1 MTDMKKSVI
10 ELMEEFIHEATPES
24 ILNDCI
30 NFGIELDNIT
40 SATPKKVKEY
50 IEMKKYIGTKQIEA
64 EPITRGDAWGK
75 HLLREKPSTEN
86 FDDEGYHVRYEDGY
100 KSWSP
105 KDVFE
110 KAYNVADT
118 PLDRMYIEYNEL
130 MDKHN
135 KLVLFLGRKDA
146 VEIAGEN
153 QVGLMELQK
162 IQMHDYLITLKKR
175 IDLMK
180 K

>member
-1 MTDMKKSVI
+1 
-10 ELMEEFIHEATPES
+10 
-24 ILNDCI
+24 
-30 NFGIELDNIT
+30 
-40 SATPKKVKEY
+40 
-50 IEMKKYIGTKQIEA
+50 
-64 EPITRGDAWGK
+64 
-75 HLLREKPSTEN
+75 
-86 FDDEGYHVRYEDGY
+86 
-100 KSWSP
+100 
-105 KDVFE
+105 
-110 KAYNVADT
+110 
-118 PLDRMYIEYNEL
+118 MYIEYNEL

-175 IDLMK
+175 IDLIK

>member
-1 MTDMKKSVI
+1 MRINWCYRVFSNHYLYNSNTKT
-10 ELMEEFIHEATPES
+10 MEPVE
-24 ILNDCI
+24 
-30 NFGIELDNIT
+30 
-40 SATPKKVKEY
+40 
-50 IEMKKYIGTKQIEA
+50 
-64 EPITRGDAWGK
+64 
-75 HLLREKPSTEN
+75 
-86 FDDEGYHVRYEDGY
+86 EGYKVVYEDGY
-100 KSWSP
+100 ESWSP

-110 KAYNVADT
+110 KAYHVADT

-146 VEIAGEN
+146 IEIAGEN
-153 QVGLMELQK
+153 QVALMEVQK
-162 IQMHDYLITLKKR
+162 VQMHDYILTLKER